1 MARRVILSFFK
12 MSITR
17 SYCTILAE
25 LDVTLERLS
34 DEWERV
40 QSKKRRARS
49 AEAQNLLKR
58 KMNLILRVI
67 LKFQK
72 CRGRLVKIDEE
83 YGNSVERQRAK
94 EEMEV
99 RLSDMDK
106 LFEYF
111 RRF

>member
-1 MARRVILSFFK
+1 MP
-12 MSITR
+12 ITR
-17 SYCTILAE
+17 GYVTILAE
-25 LDVTLERLS
+25 LDETLERLS

-40 QSKKRRARS
+40 QFKKRRARNG
-49 AEAQNLLKR
+49 EAQVLLKR

-72 CRGRLVKIDEE
+72 CRGRLVKIHEE
-83 YGNSVERQRAK
+83 HGNSVERQRAK

-111 RRF
+111 SKF

>member
-1 MARRVILSFFK
+1 MP
-12 MSITR
+12 ITR
-17 SYCTILAE
+17 AYGTILAE
-25 LDVTLERLS
+25 LDTTLQRLS
-34 DEWERV
+34 EEWERV

-49 AEAQNLLKR
+49 TGARDLLKR

-72 CRGRLVKIDEE
+72 CRGRLMKIHEE
-83 YGNSVERQRAK
+83 YGNSVERQRTK

-106 LFEYF
+106 LFYYF
-111 RRF
+111 SKF